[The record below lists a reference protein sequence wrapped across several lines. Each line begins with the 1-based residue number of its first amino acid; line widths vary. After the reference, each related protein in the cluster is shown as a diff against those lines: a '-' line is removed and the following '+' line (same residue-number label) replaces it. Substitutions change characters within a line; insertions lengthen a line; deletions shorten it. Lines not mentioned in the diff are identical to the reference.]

1 MEAKTMRTTQKNLDA
16 LAARIN
22 TATGSPLAGYDRE
35 TGAFIVGH
43 YRAGQIFGLRWS
55 LARVSN
61 TGGGMQ
67 GILSAST
74 KGELYELMTAWLAGF
89 EAGRA

>member
-1 MEAKTMRTTQKNLDA
+1 MRVTQKNLDA

-22 TATGSPLAGYDRE
+22 TATGNPQAGYNKEYGDFV
-35 TGAFIVGH
+35 TGH

-55 LARVSN
+55 LARVAN
-61 TGGGMQ
+61 KEGGMQ
-67 GILSAST
+67 GILSAGT
-74 KGELYELMTAWLAGF
+74 KGELYELMTAWLDGF